1 MFLSPELGVLV
12 TALGAES
19 VVAAVVGE
27 VGFTTVAAAV
37 EGAAHGG
44 GAAVEEGPRSLAMA
58 ARDLVSMSMRLDLPV
73 FGKALSEVDTH
84 ARSTACFLVRR
95 RLFFWGDDFVVDV
108 LEDGVGLFSS
118 EIWWRSVLKWSARR
132 RRWAT

>member
-12 TALGAES
+12 TALGAEA

-58 ARDLVSMSMRLDLPV
+58 ARDLVSMSMRLDTASVWQSIVGSRYSRAKYGV
-73 FGKALSEVDTH
+73 FLSSSAAV
-84 ARSTACFLVRR
+84 FLGR
-95 RLFFWGDDFVVDV
+95 
-108 LEDGVGLFSS
+108 
-118 EIWWRSVLKWSARR
+118 
-132 RRWAT
+132 